1 MADNHRAA
9 SLAKMFVEFHI
20 IAPPIGTVGSLC
32 SQTLYQR

>member
-1 MADNHRAA
+1 MADNHRAV

-20 IAPPIGTVGSLC
+20 IASLIGTVGSLR